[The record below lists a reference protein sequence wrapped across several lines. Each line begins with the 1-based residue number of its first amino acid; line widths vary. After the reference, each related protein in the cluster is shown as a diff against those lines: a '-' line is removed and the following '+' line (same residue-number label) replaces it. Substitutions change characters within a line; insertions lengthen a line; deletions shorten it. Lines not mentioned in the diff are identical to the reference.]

1 MGDGRV
7 DEGRPVSAK
16 ARWGRPLDS
25 SSLPPPVK
33 KLIDIFFAIPPV
45 WCVVAVFALTGAES
59 ALLVGFLVPGEV
71 AAILGGVIASHGR
84 VPLAAMMAA
93 AVAGAWCGDSI
104 GYAMGRR
111 TGASFFGKKRK
122 KEWGRARKFLRRG
135 GVAVLLGRFTPFVR
149 TIMPAAAG
157 AARMPYRRFLPWNL
171 PGGLIWGVFST
182 AIGYWGGRNAEK
194 VVHRVGIG
202 SLVILAAVAAGIAF
216 LYVRFR
222 RGHPRRRRGSRT
234 RV

>member
-1 MGDGRV
+1 M
-7 DEGRPVSAK
+7 
-16 ARWGRPLDS
+16 
-25 SSLPPPVK
+25 K
-33 KLIDIFFAIPPV
+33 KLIEIFFAIPPV
-45 WCVVAVFALTGAES
+45 GCVAAVFALTGAES

-104 GYAMGRR
+104 GYALGRR
-111 TGASFFGKKRK
+111 AGASFFGRKRK

-171 PGGLIWGVFST
+171 PGGLLWGVSST

-194 VVHRVGIG
+194 VIHRAGWG
-202 SLVILAAVAAGIAF
+202 SLLILGAAAVGMAVLF
-216 LYVRFR
+216 LRFR
-222 RGHPRRRRGSRT
+222 RGTSRRRRASRART
-234 RV
+234 